1 MKGEGPEL
9 GASQGRSIEGLHQDR
24 YLGAEDLRGE
34 KRGER
39 NTMATEDQGG
49 IELQEAAVRQEDIRL

>member
-9 GASQGRSIEGLHQDR
+9 GVFQGRSTEGLRQDR
-24 YLGAEDLRGE
+24 YLGAEDLRGG

-39 NTMATEDQGG
+39 NMMATEDRGET
-49 IELQEAAVRQEDIRL
+49 ELQEAAARRGDIRL